1 MKTLEEI
8 KGTNGLRI
16 LNTGIDGGV
25 GELWRAG
32 KPFATVIW
40 SNGGGWEH
48 VSICPY
54 KRSYTPT
61 WDEMCSLKDM
71 FFHDNEVVVQF
82 HPAKSEYINNM
93 PNCLHLWRPLNE
105 VMPTPPSI
113 MVGVKKGQSLT
124 EIREEIKAI
133 ANNEKQIEEMV
144 KDISGVSEFAIL
156 GLNNAF
162 IKVRVACETIAE
174 RLYNAG
180 YRKQSEVLIIPEMS
194 DEDIERAIDIIKKNR
209 PQIIADDKSEAWIS
223 VDERLP
229 ESGEHCL
236 ISCTVKRFDGTH
248 GQYVCVGYYAE
259 KFKHLAYGVD
269 DDCISEYNEEND
281 EFYISEG
288 WYEVIKNWDDYG
300 FVAIGDFVTHWMPL
314 PEAPKMK
321 GGAE

>member
-1 MKTLEEI
+1 MKTLEEL
-8 KGTNGLRI
+8 KTASNLRI
-16 LNTGIDGGV
+16 VNTGIDGGC

-82 HPAKSEYINNM
+82 HPAKSEYVNNM

-180 YRKQSEVLIIPEMS
+180 YRKQSEGEWVDQYQGKYDNQLYKCSECGETAFH
-194 DEDIERAIDIIKKNR
+194 DESR
-209 PQIIADDKSEAWIS
+209 WF
-223 VDERLP
+223 L
-229 ESGEHCL
+229 
-236 ISCTVKRFDGTH
+236 TH
-248 GQYVCVGYYAE
+248 YCPNCGA
-259 KFKHLAYGVD
+259 
-269 DDCISEYNEEND
+269 
-281 EFYISEG
+281 
-288 WYEVIKNWDDYG
+288 
-300 FVAIGDFVTHWMPL
+300 
-314 PEAPKMK
+314 KMK
-321 GGAE
+321 GGAK